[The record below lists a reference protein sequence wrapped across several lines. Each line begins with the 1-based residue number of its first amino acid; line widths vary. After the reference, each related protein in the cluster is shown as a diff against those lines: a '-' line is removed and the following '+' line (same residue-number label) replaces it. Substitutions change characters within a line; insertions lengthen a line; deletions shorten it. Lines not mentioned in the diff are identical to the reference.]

1 MVAKH
6 KINTSLKMTYI
17 LYIIYLV
24 YITKT
29 MMGLGVLNKFTSILD
44 IVDNIEV
51 GFGMYTYLFQL
62 AFLLLLAYSVKDT
75 LKEVEICEDEDKA
88 RKITKK
94 LIPYKIF
101 IALNILVGVALS
113 IEYKALSLILQSTLL
128 ISASILIHYAK
139 ESYTKAYL
147 YDRKLLWIES
157 VNGEKY
163 DESDIDSKFWRYKI
177 WYDKKE
183 KVQLKSRLKRA
194 SINLLNILLYGSLY
208 TLNGFILFTILF
220 GYVLLKNILGLIEN
234 IFNLYTSTNGIC
246 TGVIDKSTSKHR
258 EYDIIVTDYDNKREV
273 HVKTRENYNI
283 KEMDYLEVVHGI
295 FTKESV
301 AINSIKINEKNSGH
315 VIAILIPVLIFG
327 LPAISNILSKIKVP
341 IVEDNYYN
349 ENMDYEEQQKL
360 ENTNELISKDDGDFF
375 KVIKLNKEEAFNDV
389 TITLYDLYLGKNTSK
404 ICFDIINNTDLGMVI
419 NVDYNTHIRENGV
432 KNSNIL
438 LPGKTYNIEM
448 DILQDYKKFK
458 HRQLLINLEYT
469 LSETILNEYLDFNDY
484 MHYPLNV
491 IDNDCMMYIN
501 LKNESVEMNFN
512 EYEQFYTKND
522 ERYKFME

>member
-1 MVAKH
+1 
-6 KINTSLKMTYI
+6 
-17 LYIIYLV
+17 
-24 YITKT
+24 
-29 MMGLGVLNKFTSILD
+29 
-44 IVDNIEV
+44 
-51 GFGMYTYLFQL
+51 
-62 AFLLLLAYSVKDT
+62 
-75 LKEVEICEDEDKA
+75 
-88 RKITKK
+88 
-94 LIPYKIF
+94 
-101 IALNILVGVALS
+101 
-113 IEYKALSLILQSTLL
+113 
-128 ISASILIHYAK
+128 
-139 ESYTKAYL
+139 
-147 YDRKLLWIES
+147 
-157 VNGEKY
+157 
-163 DESDIDSKFWRYKI
+163 
-177 WYDKKE
+177 
-183 KVQLKSRLKRA
+183 
-194 SINLLNILLYGSLY
+194 
-208 TLNGFILFTILF
+208 
-220 GYVLLKNILGLIEN
+220 
-234 IFNLYTSTNGIC
+234 
-246 TGVIDKSTSKHR
+246 
-258 EYDIIVTDYDNKREV
+258 
-273 HVKTRENYNI
+273 
-283 KEMDYLEVVHGI
+283 
-295 FTKESV
+295 SV